1 VKRNKNDLN
10 YEKLINLD
18 KSTLDTKMKEI
29 EELFEEIKERE
40 LQKTTDE
47 TRKKG
52 VLIAYDKAIKELNKA
67 KEQIENSRKL

>member
-1 VKRNKNDLN
+1 MKRNKNDLN

-18 KSTLDTKMKEI
+18 KSTLDTKIKEI

-52 VLIAYDKAIKELNKA
+52 VLRAYDKAIKELNKA